1 MAVITPLIFPKAPLE
16 LSKKN
21 ELLFV
26 RCIIRK
32 KLLLLSPE
40 EWVRQHVLHFLM
52 QQKQYPLSRLSVEK
66 SIRYNGLIKR
76 WDIVAYDVDFKPKV
90 LVECKQASIKMSVDT
105 LLQAAS
111 YQKIIQSENILLTNG
126 KEVIYYPI
134 NSTASISDNLDAIA
148 TY

>member
-1 MAVITPLIFPKAPLE
+1 MALITPLIFPKAPLE

-21 ELLFV
+21 ELVFV

-52 QQKQYPLSRLSVEK
+52 QQKHYPLSRLSVEK

-134 NSTASISDNLDAIA
+134 NSIESISDNLDSIA

>member
-1 MAVITPLIFPKAPLE
+1 MALITPLIFPKAPLE
-16 LSKKN
+16 LTKKN
-21 ELLFV
+21 ELVFV

-40 EWVRQHVLHFLM
+40 EWVRQHVLHFLNL
-52 QQKQYPLSRLSVEK
+52 QKDYPFSRLSVEK

-90 LVECKQASIKMSVDT
+90 LVECKQASIKMSIDT

-134 NSTASISDNLDAIA
+134 NSVESISDNLESIA
-148 TY
+148 SY

>member
-1 MAVITPLIFPKAPLE
+1 MALITPLIFPKAPLE

-21 ELLFV
+21 ELVFV

-52 QQKQYPLSRLSVEK
+52 QQKHYPLSRLSVEK

-90 LVECKQASIKMSVDT
+90 LVECKQATIKISIDT

-111 YQKIIQSENILLTNG
+111 YQKIIESENILLTNG

-148 TY
+148 NY

>member
-1 MAVITPLIFPKAPLE
+1 MALITPLIFPKAPLE

-21 ELLFV
+21 ELFFV

-40 EWVRQHVLHFLM
+40 EWVRQHVLHFLI
-52 QQKQYPLSRLSVEK
+52 QQKNYPLSRLSVEK

-76 WDIVAYDVDFKPKV
+76 WDIVAYDVDFKPKI
-90 LVECKQASIKMSVDT
+90 LVECKQAAIKMSIDT
-105 LLQAAS
+105 FLQAAS

>member
-1 MAVITPLIFPKAPLE
+1 MALITPLIFPKAPLE

-21 ELLFV
+21 ELVFV

-40 EWVRQHVLHFLM
+40 EWVRQHVLHFLNR
-52 QQKQYPLSRLSVEK
+52 QKQYPLSRLSVEK

-76 WDIVAYDVDFKPKV
+76 WDIVAYDVDFKPKI
-90 LVECKQASIKMSVDT
+90 LVECKQAAIKMSIDT
-105 LLQAAS
+105 FLQAAS

-126 KEVIYYPI
+126 KEVIYCSI
-134 NSTASISDNLDAIA
+134 NSQESISDDLDSIA
-148 TY
+148 AY

>member
-1 MAVITPLIFPKAPLE
+1 MALITPLIFPKAPLE

-21 ELLFV
+21 ELVFV

-32 KLLLLSPE
+32 KLLILSPE

-52 QQKQYPLSRLSVEK
+52 QQKHYPLSRLSVEK

-90 LVECKQASIKMSVDT
+90 LVECKQATIKISIET

>member
-76 WDIVAYDVDFKPKV
+76 WDIVAYDADFKPKV

-134 NSTASISDNLDAIA
+134 NSIESISDNLDSIA

>member
-1 MAVITPLIFPKAPLE
+1 MALITPLIFPKAPLE
-16 LSKKN
+16 LTKKN
-21 ELLFV
+21 ELVFV

-40 EWVRQHVLHFLM
+40 EWVRQHVLHFLNL
-52 QQKQYPLSRLSVEK
+52 QKQYPLSRLSVEK

-76 WDIVAYDVDFKPKV
+76 WDIVAYDVDFKPKI
-90 LVECKQASIKMSVDT
+90 LVECKQAAIKMSIDT
-105 LLQAAS
+105 FLQAAS

-134 NSTASISDNLDAIA
+134 NSVERISDNLDAIA
-148 TY
+148 AY

>member
-1 MAVITPLIFPKAPLE
+1 MALITPLIFPKAPLE

-21 ELLFV
+21 ELVFV

-52 QQKQYPLSRLSVEK
+52 QQKHYPLSRLSVEK

-90 LVECKQASIKMSVDT
+90 LVECKQATIKISIET

>member
-1 MAVITPLIFPKAPLE
+1 MALITPLIFPKAPLE
-16 LSKKN
+16 LTKKN
-21 ELLFV
+21 ELVFV

-40 EWVRQHVLHFLM
+40 EWVRQHVLHFLNL
-52 QQKQYPLSRLSVEK
+52 QKHYPLSRLSVEK

-90 LVECKQASIKMSVDT
+90 LVECKQASIKMSIDT

-134 NSTASISDNLDAIA
+134 NSTESISDNLDSIA

>member
-1 MAVITPLIFPKAPLE
+1 MALITPLIFPKAPLE
-16 LSKKN
+16 LTKKN
-21 ELLFV
+21 ELVFV

-40 EWVRQHVLHFLM
+40 EWVRQHVLHFLNL
-52 QQKQYPLSRLSVEK
+52 QKDYPLSRLSVEK
-66 SIRYNGLIKR
+66 SIRYKSLIKR

-90 LVECKQASIKMSVDT
+90 LVECKQASIKMSIDT

-134 NSTASISDNLDAIA
+134 NSVESISDNLDSIA
-148 TY
+148 SY

>member
-1 MAVITPLIFPKAPLE
+1 MALITPLIFPKAPLE

-21 ELLFV
+21 ELVFV

-40 EWVRQHVLHFLM
+40 EWVRQHVLHFLNR
-52 QQKQYPLSRLSVEK
+52 QKQYPLSRLSVEK

-90 LVECKQASIKMSVDT
+90 LVECKQAAIKMSIDT
-105 LLQAAS
+105 FLQAAS

-126 KEVIYYPI
+126 KEVIYCSI
-134 NSTASISDNLDAIA
+134 NSQESISDDLDSIA
-148 TY
+148 AY

>member
-21 ELLFV
+21 ELVFV

-52 QQKQYPLSRLSVEK
+52 QQKHYPLSRLSVEK

-134 NSTASISDNLDAIA
+134 NSIESISDNLDSIA

>member
-134 NSTASISDNLDAIA
+134 NSIESISDNLDSID

>member
-1 MAVITPLIFPKAPLE
+1 MALITPLIFPKAPLE

-21 ELLFV
+21 ELVFV

-40 EWVRQHVLHFLM
+40 EWVRQHVLHFLNR
-52 QQKQYPLSRLSVEK
+52 QKQYPLSRLSVEK

-76 WDIVAYDVDFKPKV
+76 WDIVAYDVDFKPKI
-90 LVECKQASIKMSVDT
+90 LVECKQAAIKMSIDT
-105 LLQAAS
+105 FLQAAS

-126 KEVIYYPI
+126 KEVIYC
-134 NSTASISDNLDAIA
+134 
-148 TY
+148 

>member
-1 MAVITPLIFPKAPLE
+1 MALITPLIFPKAPLE
-16 LSKKN
+16 LTKKN
-21 ELLFV
+21 ELVFV

-40 EWVRQHVLHFLM
+40 EWVRQHVLHFLNL
-52 QQKQYPLSRLSVEK
+52 QKDYPLSRLSVEK

-134 NSTASISDNLDAIA
+134 NSIESISDNLDSIA